1 MKRLKK
7 KSIVLFLAMA
17 LGVTMVPVISFGTD
31 TAGDTSA
38 EVRKQE
44 YILTATSDLSELK
57 LPSYVEDIS
66 FDGTD
71 LALIKV
77 KNGITE
83 DQIREDLEAQ
93 AENFSVQPN
102 FVYEATRV
110 NDPFYGLQWGLHN
123 EETGVDIGFEESY
136 DFIME
141 HLNEMS
147 ETVVAVIDTGMDYT
161 HSDLAANIWVN
172 SGETPGN
179 DRDDD
184 GNGYRDDVHG
194 YDFAKNRPLSDGAI
208 NNYYAHGTHCAG
220 IIGAA
225 TNNGNGIAGIAS
237 ATGKVSIMDLK
248 VLEGPKGLGDSY
260 DVVRAIRYAERNGAD
275 ICNLSMGSYVDDETL
290 YRTIAASDMLFVC
303 AAGNDGLNLDNKPIY
318 PGCYDLSNV
327 ICVGNAQS
335 NGRLNSK
342 SNYSS
347 KSVDIA
353 APGTVIHST
362 IPNNKYDDMSG
373 TSMAAPF
380 VTGAAAVLHSYYK
393 DISAAGIRHL
403 LLSGAQRKSS
413 LNGRVVSGRF
423 LDLYKSLTDYSE
435 DDYQI
440 DVKAPQLKASVSKI
454 SGSYKQKLKIAAS
467 DDSGLLPTVRYAR
480 GSQSLSYFRS
490 GAGTKLSLSADGT
503 VSKTLTIP
511 GIYSVY
517 AVDAAG
523 NDVLVKATCT
533 VNAVSS
539 LKLNYSKKSLA
550 KGKAFTLKATL
561 SKSGVNGRKLTY
573 TSSDRTIAVVNSKG
587 VVTAKKKKGT
597 ATITVK
603 TSNGLSKT
611 CKVTVK

>member
-7 KSIVLFLAMA
+7 KGIVLFLAMA

-179 DRDDD
+179 DKDDD

-490 GAGTKLSLSADGT
+490 GAGTKLSLSVDGT

-573 TSSDRTIAVVNSKG
+573 TSSDRTIVVVISKG
-587 VVTAKKKKGT
+587 VVSA
-597 ATITVK
+597 
-603 TSNGLSKT
+603 NL
-611 CKVTVK
+611 

>member
-7 KSIVLFLAMA
+7 KGIVLFLAMA

-573 TSSDRTIAVVNSKG
+573 TSSDKTIAVVNSKG

>member
-1 MKRLKK
+1 MQKRSGWRRKEAK
-7 KSIVLFLAMA
+7 NRRQQNEKVK
-17 LGVTMVPVISFGTD
+17 
-31 TAGDTSA
+31 AGDTSA

-141 HLNEMS
+141 HLNEMR

-179 DRDDD
+179 DKDDD

>member
-7 KSIVLFLAMA
+7 KGIVLFLAMA

-141 HLNEMS
+141 HLNEMR

-179 DRDDD
+179 DKDDD

-373 TSMAAPF
+373 TSMAALF

>member
-7 KSIVLFLAMA
+7 KGIVLFLAMA

-141 HLNEMS
+141 HLNEMR

>member
-7 KSIVLFLAMA
+7 KGIVLFLAMA

-179 DRDDD
+179 DKDDD

-248 VLEGPKGLGDSY
+248 VLDGPNGLGDSY

-335 NGRLNSK
+335 NGRLNSR

>member
-1 MKRLKK
+1 MKKMK
-7 KSIVLFLAMA
+7 NKHIVLL
-17 LGVTMVPVISFGTD
+17 LITVLLVTMMPVVSFGAD
-31 TAGDTSA
+31 VAASASA

-44 YILTATSDLSELK
+44 YILTATSDLTELD

-77 KNGITE
+77 RTGVTE
-83 DQIREDLEAQ
+83 PQIQKDLSEQ
-93 AENFSVQPN
+93 TENLSVQPN

-110 NDPFYGLQWGLHN
+110 NDSFYSLQWGLHN

-136 DFIME
+136 DFIMS
-141 HLNEMS
+141 HLGEMQ
-147 ETVVAVIDTGMDYT
+147 ETVVAVIDTGMDYN

-172 SGETPGN
+172 PGETPGN
-179 DRDDD
+179 GTDDD
-184 GNGYRDDVHG
+184 GNGYKDDVHG

-208 NNYYAHGTHCAG
+208 SNYYAHGTHCAG
-220 IIGAA
+220 IIGAV
-225 TNNGNGIAGIAS
+225 TGNGNGIAGIAS
-237 ATGKVSIMDLK
+237 MTGKISIMDLK
-248 VLEGPKGLGDSY
+248 VLEGPQGLGDSY
-260 DVVRAIRYAERNGAD
+260 DVVRAIRYAEKNGAD
-275 ICNLSMGSYVDDETL
+275 ICNLSMGSYVDDATL
-290 YRTIAASDMLFVC
+290 YKTIASSDMLFVC

-318 PGCYDLSNV
+318 PGCYELSNV
-327 ICVGNAQS
+327 ICVGNAEKS
-335 NGRLNSK
+335 GRLNTK
-342 SNYSS
+342 SNYSN
-347 KSVDIA
+347 KYVDIA
-353 APGTVIHST
+353 APGTEIHST
-362 IPNNKYDDMSG
+362 VPHDKYTNMSG

-403 LLSGAQRKSS
+403 LLDGAKSRS
-413 LNGRVVSGRF
+413 ALSAKVVSGRF
-423 LDLYKSLTDYSE
+423 LDLYKPLTAYGE

-440 DVKAPQLKASVSKI
+440 DTKAPKLTASVAKI
-454 SGSYKQKLKIAAS
+454 SGSYKQKLKITAK
-467 DDSGLLPTVRYAR
+467 DDSGLLPTVKYAR

-490 GAGTKLSLSADGT
+490 GVGTKLSLSADGT

-511 GIYSVY
+511 GTYTVY

-523 NDVLVKATCT
+523 NDVLVKVNCT
-533 VNAVSS
+533 VNAVKT

-550 KGKAFTLKATL
+550 KGKSFTLKATL
-561 SKSGVNGRKLTY
+561 SKTGVNGRKLTY
-573 TSSDRTIAVVNSKG
+573 TSSDKTIATVNSKG
-587 VVTAKKKKGT
+587 KVTAKKKKGT

>member
-7 KSIVLFLAMA
+7 KGIVLFLAMA

-179 DRDDD
+179 DKDDD

-335 NGRLNSK
+335 NGRLNSR

>member
-7 KSIVLFLAMA
+7 KGIVLFLAMA

-141 HLNEMS
+141 HLNEMR

-179 DRDDD
+179 DKDDD

>member
-7 KSIVLFLAMA
+7 KGIVLFLAMA

>member
-7 KSIVLFLAMA
+7 KGIVLFLAMA

-179 DRDDD
+179 DKDDD

-490 GAGTKLSLSADGT
+490 GAGTKLSLSVDGT

>member
-7 KSIVLFLAMA
+7 KGIVLFLAMA

-179 DRDDD
+179 DRDDE
-184 GNGYRDDVHG
+184 GKGYRDDVHG

-573 TSSDRTIAVVNSKG
+573 TSSDKTIAVVNSKG

>member
-7 KSIVLFLAMA
+7 KGIVLFLAMA

-141 HLNEMS
+141 HLNEMR

-179 DRDDD
+179 DKDDD

-335 NGRLNSK
+335 NGRLNSR

-587 VVTAKKKKGT
+587 VQP
-597 ATITVK
+597 
-603 TSNGLSKT
+603 
-611 CKVTVK
+611 

>member
-7 KSIVLFLAMA
+7 KGIVLFLAMA

-71 LALIKV
+71 LALINV
-77 KNGITE
+77 KHGIKE

-123 EETGVDIGFEESY
+123 EETGVDIGIEESY

-179 DRDDD
+179 DKDDD

-335 NGRLNSK
+335 NGRLNSR

>member
-17 LGVTMVPVISFGTD
+17 LVVTMVPMISFGTD
-31 TAGDTSA
+31 TAADTST

-44 YILTATSDLSELK
+44 YILTATSDLTELK

-141 HLNEMS
+141 HLNEMR

-179 DRDDD
+179 DKDDD

-335 NGRLNSK
+335 NGRLNSR

-490 GAGTKLSLSADGT
+490 GAGTKLSLSVDGT

>member
-7 KSIVLFLAMA
+7 KGIVLFLAMA

-335 NGRLNSK
+335 NGRLNSR

>member
-7 KSIVLFLAMA
+7 KGIVLFLAMA

-141 HLNEMS
+141 HLDEMS

-172 SGETPGN
+172 PGETPGN
-179 DRDDD
+179 DKDDD

-454 SGSYKQKLKIAAS
+454 SGSYKQKLKITAS

-511 GIYSVY
+511 GTYSVY

-550 KGKAFTLKATL
+550 KGKSFTLKATL

-573 TSSDRTIAVVNSKG
+573 TSSDKTIAVVNSKG

-611 CKVTVK
+611 CKVIVK

>member
-7 KSIVLFLAMA
+7 KGIVLFLAMA

-225 TNNGNGIAGIAS
+225 TDNGNGIAGIAS

-573 TSSDRTIAVVNSKG
+573 TSSDKTIAVVNSKG

>member
-7 KSIVLFLAMA
+7 KGIVLFLAMA
-17 LGVTMVPVISFGTD
+17 LGVTMVPAISFGTD

-179 DRDDD
+179 DKDDD

-454 SGSYKQKLKIAAS
+454 SGSYKQKLKIATS

>member
-7 KSIVLFLAMA
+7 KGIVLFLAMA

-161 HSDLAANIWVN
+161 HSDLAVNIWVN

-179 DRDDD
+179 DKDDD

-490 GAGTKLSLSADGT
+490 GAGTKLSLSVDGT

>member
-7 KSIVLFLAMA
+7 KGIVLFLAMA

-123 EETGVDIGFEESY
+123 EETGVDIGVEESY

-141 HLNEMS
+141 HLNEMR

-179 DRDDD
+179 DKDDD

>member
-7 KSIVLFLAMA
+7 KGIVLFLAMA

-179 DRDDD
+179 DKDDD

-335 NGRLNSK
+335 NGRLNSR

-423 LDLYKSLTDYSE
+423 LDLYKLLTDYSE

>member
-7 KSIVLFLAMA
+7 KGIVLFLAMA

-141 HLNEMS
+141 HLNEMR

-179 DRDDD
+179 DKDDD

-467 DDSGLLPTVRYAR
+467 DDSGLCDML
-480 GSQSLSYFRS
+480 G
-490 GAGTKLSLSADGT
+490 
-503 VSKTLTIP
+503 
-511 GIYSVY
+511 
-517 AVDAAG
+517 
-523 NDVLVKATCT
+523 
-533 VNAVSS
+533 AVS
-539 LKLNYSKKSLA
+539 L
-550 KGKAFTLKATL
+550 FP
-561 SKSGVNGRKLTY
+561 
-573 TSSDRTIAVVNSKG
+573 TSEAGQAPSF
-587 VVTAKKKKGT
+587 
-597 ATITVK
+597 
-603 TSNGLSKT
+603 L
-611 CKVTVK
+611 

>member
-7 KSIVLFLAMA
+7 KGIVLFLAMA

-38 EVRKQE
+38 EVRKQD

-141 HLNEMS
+141 HLNEMR

-179 DRDDD
+179 DKDDD